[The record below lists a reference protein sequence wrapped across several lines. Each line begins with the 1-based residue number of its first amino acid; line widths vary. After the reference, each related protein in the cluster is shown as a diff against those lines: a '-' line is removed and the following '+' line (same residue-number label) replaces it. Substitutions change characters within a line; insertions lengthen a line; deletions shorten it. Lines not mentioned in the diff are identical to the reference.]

1 MQASHADTVEGMS
14 GTPRSSRKERRTRRW
29 VLGSISLV
37 ILLFVYL
44 PLLVVVVMSFNAS
57 TSSSRITGLSFRWYL
72 EFLRSDDLI
81 TALRNS
87 ILVAAATTTG
97 SVLLGCSSAIALHRL
112 KFRGRRLY
120 EGVLLMPF
128 VLPEMVTGLSLLI
141 FFTAFRVPLSLV
153 TVTIGHILFT
163 MSVAHRTIGARL
175 LSMPPN
181 IEEAS
186 VDLGASWARTLRK
199 VTLPYLGDAF
209 IAAALLVFTISFDQT
224 VITIMVTGT
233 ANTLPMVIWS
243 TLRRGFTPTV
253 NAVAAVI
260 FLVSLL
266 LVVGI
271 SSFTRRAEGRP

>member
-1 MQASHADTVEGMS
+1 MQASDADTVDRVTGILE
-14 GTPRSSRKERRTRRW
+14 PFPKERRTHRRI
-29 VLGSISLV
+29 LGSISFV

-44 PLLVVVVMSFNAS
+44 PLLVVVAMSFNAS
-57 TSSSRITGLSFRWYL
+57 TSSTSISGLSFRWYG
-72 EFLRSDDLI
+72 EFLRNDDLI
-81 TALRNS
+81 SALRNS
-87 ILVAAATTTG
+87 ILVAAATTAG
-97 SVLLGCSSAIALHRL
+97 SLLLGCSSAIALHRL
-112 KFRGRRLY
+112 RFRGRRLY

-181 IEEAS
+181 LEEAS

-199 VTLPYLGDAF
+199 VTLPYLGDSF

-260 FLVSLL
+260 FLVSLV

-271 SSFTRRAEGRP
+271 AGFTRRAER

>member
-1 MQASHADTVEGMS
+1 MQASTADAADRMTDISE
-14 GTPRSSRKERRTRRW
+14 PFPKERRTNRW
-29 VLGSISLV
+29 ILGSISFV

-44 PLLVVVVMSFNAS
+44 PLLVVVAMSFNAS
-57 TSSSRITGLSFRWYL
+57 TSSTSITGLSFRWYG
-72 EFLRSDDLI
+72 EFFRNDDLVG
-81 TALRNS
+81 ALRNS
-87 ILVAAATTTG
+87 IFVAAATTAG

-112 KFRGRRLY
+112 RFRGRRLY
-120 EGVLLMPF
+120 EGILLMPF

-141 FFTAFRVPLSLV
+141 FFTAFRVALSLV

-181 IEEAS
+181 LEEAS

-199 VTLPYLGDAF
+199 VTLPYLGDSF

-260 FLVSLL
+260 FLVSLV

-271 SSFTRRAEGRP
+271 AGFTRRAER

>member
-1 MQASHADTVEGMS
+1 M
-14 GTPRSSRKERRTRRW
+14 
-29 VLGSISLV
+29 
-37 ILLFVYL
+37 YL
-44 PLLVVVVMSFNAS
+44 PLLVVVVMSFNSS
-57 TSSSRITGLSFRWYL
+57 TTSTRLTGLSLRWYAD
-72 EFLRSDDLI
+72 FFSNSDLL
-81 TALRNS
+81 TALRHS
-87 ILVAAATTTG
+87 IMVATAATIG
-97 SVLLGCSSAIALHRL
+97 SVLLGGASAVALHRMS
-112 KFRGRRLY
+112 FRGRRLY
-120 EGVLLMPF
+120 EAILLMPF

-141 FFTAFRVPLSLV
+141 FFTATRVPLSLL

-181 IEEAS
+181 LEEAS
-186 VDLGASWARTLRK
+186 VDLGASWRRTLAL
-199 VTLPYLGDAF
+199 VTLPYLGSSL

-233 ANTLPMVIWS
+233 SNTLPMVIWS
-243 TLRRGFTPTV
+243 TLRRGFTPTI

-271 SSFTRRAEGRP
+271 SAFTRRVET